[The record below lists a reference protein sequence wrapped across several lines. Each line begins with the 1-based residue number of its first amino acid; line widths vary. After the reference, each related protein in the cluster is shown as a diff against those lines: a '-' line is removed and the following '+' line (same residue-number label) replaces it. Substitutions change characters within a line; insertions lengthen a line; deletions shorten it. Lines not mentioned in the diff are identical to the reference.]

1 MSSAQRTQRFCEL
14 QDALGGANSATL
26 SQRLKLLED
35 EGLIDR
41 RAVSETPPWVEYSLT
56 HKGADLR
63 RAIAGI
69 DRWADRWASLAVSH
83 PVAEERPV
91 EHGDALNLVRTI
103 VAEAPGP
110 DAAAQR
116 VVEAL
121 HDRFG
126 ALRLGRHLLAG
137 RRARELVLGPWI
149 GPEATE
155 HTRIPVGVGI
165 CGAAAESG
173 QTEIVDDVNADP
185 RYLACFATTAVRD
198 RGPHLR
204 GGPGHRRDRHRRLRH
219 TAAYDDTDA
228 RFLEEVAALLAP
240 AATATGA

>member
-1 MSSAQRTQRFCEL
+1 
-14 QDALGGANSATL
+14 
-26 SQRLKLLED
+26 
-35 EGLIDR
+35 
-41 RAVSETPPWVEYSLT
+41 
-56 HKGADLR
+56 
-63 RAIAGI
+63 
-69 DRWADRWASLAVSH
+69 VSH

-126 ALRLGRHLLAG
+126 HYDWVGIYWIDAA
-137 RRARELVLGPWI
+137 ARELVLGPWI

-155 HTRIPVGVGI
+155 HTRIPIGVGI

-173 QTEIVDDVNADP
+173 QTEIVDDVDADP
-185 RYLACFATTAVRD
+185 RYLACFASTRSEIVVPIFADGQVIGEID
-198 RGPHLR
+198 IDGSD
-204 GGPGHRRDRHRRLRH
+204 PG
-219 TAAYDDTDA
+219 AYDETDA

-240 AATATGA
+240 LRPRQDA